1 MEEILEV
8 LNEWRNSI
16 DEVISLIE
24 DGVEWCELGDHEDEN
39 EMMIDETANLIDRI
53 KSEILGSYWQSGS
66 DGLES
71 KIKKIQRESEK
82 VK

>member
-1 MEEILEV
+1 LSEK
-8 LNEWRNSI
+8 RHNSI

-39 EMMIDETANLIDRI
+39 EMVIDETSNLIDRI
-53 KSEILGSYWQSGS
+53 KSEILGSYWENGV